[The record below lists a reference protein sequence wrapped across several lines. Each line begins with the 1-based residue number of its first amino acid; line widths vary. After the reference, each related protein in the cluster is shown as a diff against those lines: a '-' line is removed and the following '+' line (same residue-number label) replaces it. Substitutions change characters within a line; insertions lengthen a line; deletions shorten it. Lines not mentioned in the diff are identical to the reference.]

1 MLKHKST
8 KTFNEQWPIHI
19 INKAVQRETNNSAR
33 MIISRICMK
42 RDKCDF
48 SYWLV
53 TTVFLIKPILDE
65 EKKYFIY
72 LPGNCYFSIF
82 TVVCYQR
89 FTKMK

>member
-1 MLKHKST
+1 MNSGQYI
-8 KTFNEQWPIHI
+8 F

-33 MIISRICMK
+33 MIISIICMK

-48 SYWLV
+48 SYWLL

-72 LPGNCYFSIF
+72 QQIVIF
-82 TVVCYQR
+82 LFLQWSVINVLQ
-89 FTKMK
+89 K